1 MSRDR
6 KKSRPETVG
15 SILESVLQ
23 QTGLDR
29 RAGERSLLDAWPE
42 VAGERVAAHVRAVD
56 IDDGVLVLDADH
68 TAWQQ
73 ELTLLFPELLRSL
86 RARFGAKAVREI
98 RWLHQRRGRGGYRR

>member
-23 QTGLDR
+23 QTGLDQ
-29 RAGERSLLDAWPE
+29 RAGERSLLEDWPE

-86 RARFGAKAVREI
+86 RTRFGAEAVREI
-98 RWLHQRRGRGGYRR
+98 RWLHQRRSRGGYRR